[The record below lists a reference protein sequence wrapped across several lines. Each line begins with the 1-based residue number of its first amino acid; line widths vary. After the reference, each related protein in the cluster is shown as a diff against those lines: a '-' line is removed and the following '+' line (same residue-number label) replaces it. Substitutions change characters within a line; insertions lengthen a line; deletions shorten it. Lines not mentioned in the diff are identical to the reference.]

1 MTNKQD
7 YYAVSVNEDRQNG
20 SGTSSTL
27 NGLHSSCQKGK
38 DVQATELQ
46 YHDEECAHTR
56 NLTKSFISRYQLH
69 KILFENFLRWF
80 FGAVVLLFI
89 FATLKIYESKGST
102 KPSEKRTF
110 NVIIT
115 GLQILLA
122 LNVCDIIPKCKSSN
136 LVANKLLSH
145 SFCMSLAIRTEGNPG
160 LTDINTDSSALKD
173 LAKILRW
180 RVLAEKAHSIHEV
193 DLILSADSLTKL
205 VRLWCGHVRDIFGEA
220 WRWSVNIQQT
230 KDHAAG
236 PGSTPVLVPSK
247 DEHSSTHGKIIGELF
262 WSLTKIS
269 SWLLINIVRNHSH
282 A

>member
-7 YYAVSVNEDRQNG
+7 YYAVSLNEDQRNG
-20 SGTSSTL
+20 SDTSSTL
-27 NGLHSSCQKGK
+27 KALHSPYQKIE
-38 DVQATELQ
+38 DAQATELQ
-46 YHDEECAHTR
+46 DHDEECGSTR

-89 FATLKIYESKGST
+89 FATLKIYENKGST

-122 LNVCDIIPKCKSSN
+122 LNVRGIIAECKSLI

-145 SFCMSLAIRTEGNPG
+145 SFCMFLAIRTDGNAG
-160 LTDINTDSSALKD
+160 LTDIKTSSSALKD

-205 VRLWCGHVRDIFGEA
+205 VRLWCGHVREIFGEA
-220 WRWSVNIQQT
+220 WHWSVSILQT
-230 KDHAAG
+230 KDHAPG
-236 PGSTPVLVPSK
+236 PASTPVLVPSK
-247 DEHSSTHGKIIGELF
+247 DEQSSTHGKIIGELF

-269 SWLLINIVRNHSH
+269 SWLLINIVNNHSH